1 MARPMP
7 RLAPVMMATRFSMTA
22 PSVPRIAAAESYRN
36 GEASIVVA
44 GGRGT
49 RASELRSRSQAL
61 NKRTTR
67 LMAGCSI
74 VRSFLLAPKAAAAA
88 AAAHTSL

>member
-1 MARPMP
+1 MP

-44 GGRGT
+44 GGRA

-74 VRSFLLAPKAAAAA
+74 VRSFVR
-88 AAAHTSL
+88 SF